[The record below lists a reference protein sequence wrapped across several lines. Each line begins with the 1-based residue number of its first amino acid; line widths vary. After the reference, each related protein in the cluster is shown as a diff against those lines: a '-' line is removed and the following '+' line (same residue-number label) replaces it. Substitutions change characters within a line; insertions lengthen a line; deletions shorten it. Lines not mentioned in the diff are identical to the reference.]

1 MKKITH
7 TKGLWIA
14 VGALIEHV
22 KDDVADI
29 ATFNPD
35 NMHQKPAGRTYDE
48 MAANA
53 KLCAAAPQ
61 MLKLLKDLSKKM
73 RKVAFFAVLKAQ
85 IDEVI
90 KAAT

>member
-29 ATFNPD
+29 ATFN
-35 NMHQKPAGRTYDE
+35 MHQGHLSRTHDE

-53 KLCAAAPQ
+53 KLCASAPQ
-61 MLKLLKDLSKKM
+61 MLKLLKVVSKEL
-73 RKVAFFAVLKAQ
+73 RKVAFFAALKAQ